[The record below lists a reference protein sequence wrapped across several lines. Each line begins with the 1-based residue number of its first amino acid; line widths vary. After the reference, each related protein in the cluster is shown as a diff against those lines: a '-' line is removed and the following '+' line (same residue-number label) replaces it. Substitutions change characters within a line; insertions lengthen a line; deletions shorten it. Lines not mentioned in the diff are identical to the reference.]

1 MLCGSRSIFATV
13 RWALLALLAA
23 TLCLWVL
30 SYWRGYTY
38 EFRDWQRAR
47 LEDRRWG
54 LQSGRGSIT
63 YWRHWYS
70 WAELNP
76 EAPLLQEPDVH
87 ESGWIRDPVP
97 RSFFDGSNARPTWIG
112 RFGFDMTR
120 SRSKTYEFDRVVL
133 PYWFI
138 AVCLG
143 IWPLVGIARRLRH
156 HTRPGTCAKCGYDLR
171 ATPNRCPECGT
182 VPTDCG
188 SSRPPI

>member
-1 MLCGSRSIFATV
+1 MHGGSRSIFATV

-70 WAELNP
+70 WVELSP
-76 EAPLLQEPDVH
+76 EAPLLRDPDVY
-87 ESGWIRDPVP
+87 ESGWRRDPQP
-97 RSFFDGSNARPTWIG
+97 QSFFDGSSASTEWIG

-120 SRSKTYEFDRVVL
+120 SRSRTYEFDRVVT

-138 AVCLG
+138 IGPKEALKLAETLKPKFFLPTTAG
-143 IWPLVGIARRLRH
+143 DI
-156 HTRPGTCAKCGYDLR
+156 R
-171 ATPNRCPECGT
+171 ATCL
-182 VPTDCG
+182 
-188 SSRPPI
+188 